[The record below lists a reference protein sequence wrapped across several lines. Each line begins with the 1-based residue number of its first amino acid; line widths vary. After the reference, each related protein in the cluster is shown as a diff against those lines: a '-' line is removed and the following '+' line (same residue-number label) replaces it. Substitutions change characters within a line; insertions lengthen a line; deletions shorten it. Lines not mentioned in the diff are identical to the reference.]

1 MAKEMT
7 IEQIQAL
14 MDSMHKNEISELVY
28 EVEEF
33 RLKIKGQQAPSIAP
47 APAPDAAVQA
57 APVAVAV
64 AAAEA
69 SVPAPEKQ
77 PEGKVITSPIVGTF
91 YAASSPDKDPFVK
104 VGQAVS
110 EGDIVF
116 IVESMKVM
124 NEVPAD
130 KSGVVA
136 EVLVENG
143 APVEYGQPVLRL
155 E

>member
-33 RLKIKGQQAPSIAP
+33 RLKIKGQPALSMP
-47 APAPDAAVQA
+47 APAPVAAVQA

-64 AAAEA
+64 ASAEVA
-69 SVPAPEKQ
+69 PVPEKQ
-77 PEGKVITSPIVGTF
+77 PEGRVITSPIVGTF

>member
-47 APAPDAAVQA
+47 APAP
-57 APVAVAV
+57 

>member
-1 MAKEMT
+1 MANEMT

-33 RLKIKGQQAPSIAP
+33 RLKLKGQTAQSMPAQAPIV
-47 APAPDAAVQA
+47 AAQA

-64 AAAEA
+64 ASAEA
-69 SVPAPEKQ
+69 APVPEKQ
-77 PEGKVITSPIVGTF
+77 PEGRVITSPIVGTF
-91 YAASSPDKDPFVK
+91 YAASAPDKDPFVK

-116 IVESMKVM
+116 IIESMKVM

-143 APVEYGQPVLRL
+143 APVEYGQPILRL

>member
-47 APAPDAAVQA
+47 APAPAAAVQA

-69 SVPAPEKQ
+69 SVPA
-77 PEGKVITSPIVGTF
+77 PIVGTF

>member
-33 RLKIKGQQAPSIAP
+33 RLKIKGLQAPSIAP
-47 APAPDAAVQA
+47 APAPAAAGQA

-77 PEGKVITSPIVGTF
+77 PEGKVITCQGRAGGFRRGHRVHRRV
-91 YAASSPDKDPFVK
+91 DERD
-104 VGQAVS
+104 
-110 EGDIVF
+110 ER
-116 IVESMKVM
+116 
-124 NEVPAD
+124 
-130 KSGVVA
+130 
-136 EVLVENG
+136 G
-143 APVEYGQPVLRL
+143 ARG
-155 E
+155 